1 MPEEVGCRRR
11 DNLEDY
17 PLAKYGGWQWRRP
30 RNEREGALS
39 LQDHIR
45 RDRERS
51 KHLLV
56 NSQGRSLPRAELTDF
71 QKERRLFHR
80 LRAEKVER
88 GEGQVTDANGSARS
102 GQAQNGRT
110 FGGDS
115 RV

>member
-1 MPEEVGCRRR
+1 VPEEVGCRRR

-17 PLAKYGGWQWRRP
+17 PLAQYGALKWRRP
-30 RNEREGALS
+30 RNEREGTLS
-39 LQDHIR
+39 LDEHIR
-45 RDRERS
+45 RDRQRTRPTFGEVKR
-51 KHLLV
+51 
-56 NSQGRSLPRAELTDF
+56 ELTDF